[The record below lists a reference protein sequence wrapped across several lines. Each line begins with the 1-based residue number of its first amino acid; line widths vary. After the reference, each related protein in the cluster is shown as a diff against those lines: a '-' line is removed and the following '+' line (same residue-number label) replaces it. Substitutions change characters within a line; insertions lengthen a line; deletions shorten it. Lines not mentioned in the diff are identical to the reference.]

1 MPNVLRIL
9 LLIEINAVNAVWPR
23 DRGRKGDCHS
33 DNSVSISRGSDN
45 KKTSYL
51 KLKRGIRP
59 NPTMSNM
66 RINNRSLET
75 PSLWLMSNKF
85 SERRERRKQSSGRRG
100 GWVVGGGTII
110 TSLWTFEV
118 ASGLFPTY
126 SKYRLSTCLLVSRH
140 SKATFMQA
148 LPPSQR
154 AIGSTRYPS
163 LLTQCCVNPGKM
175 TSICPKRIKDEDA
188 APAHMS

>member
-1 MPNVLRIL
+1 MTHEQQVLR
-9 LLIEINAVNAVWPR
+9 
-23 DRGRKGDCHS
+23 
-33 DNSVSISRGSDN
+33 
-45 KKTSYL
+45 KKRE
-51 KLKRGIRP
+51 K
-59 NPTMSNM
+59 
-66 RINNRSLET
+66 ET
-75 PSLWLMSNKF
+75 VF
-85 SERRERRKQSSGRRG
+85 REEG
-100 GWVVGGGTII
+100 GLGGGGVGGGGGGTII

-140 SKATFMQA
+140 SKATFMEA

>member
-1 MPNVLRIL
+1 MTHEQQVLRKKR
-9 LLIEINAVNAVWPR
+9 E
-23 DRGRKGDCHS
+23 KGT
-33 DNSVSISRGSDN
+33 V
-45 KKTSYL
+45 
-51 KLKRGIRP
+51 
-59 NPTMSNM
+59 
-66 RINNRSLET
+66 
-75 PSLWLMSNKF
+75 F
-85 SERRERRKQSSGRRG
+85 REEG
-100 GWVVGGGTII
+100 GLGGGVVVVEGGTII

-140 SKATFMQA
+140 SKATFMEA

-188 APAHMS
+188 ATAHMSQA